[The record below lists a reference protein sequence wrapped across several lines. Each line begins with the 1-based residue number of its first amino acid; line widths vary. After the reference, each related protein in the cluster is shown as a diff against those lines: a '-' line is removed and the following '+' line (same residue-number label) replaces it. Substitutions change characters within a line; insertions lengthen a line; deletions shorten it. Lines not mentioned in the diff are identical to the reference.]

1 MGILSLGVLFYQI
14 LIAAI
19 IIFAASKGK
28 KSLALAAGLAS
39 LWTLS
44 HVFYPPL
51 MVVQFCTIIG
61 SGIYGY
67 KKSPS

>member
-28 KSLALAAGLAS
+28 KFLAIAVGLAF

-67 KKSPS
+67 KKSS